1 MQSLYLFLN
10 ILIFLTKP
18 FLWQWSWMRS
28 FRHFP
33 PPNEEFR
40 FSLVATRLD
49 TKTSAHLS
57 CLVVVEFSRNCM
69 YKCNFISFSFWF
81 SSTFDI
87 FTMKL
92 ESYLCEYFSPPQNV
106 FVPSFTTT
114 TTPQLLFAWVTAMK
128 SLVSFEKLLRFQTKA

>member
-81 SSTFDI
+81 SSTFWHFYYETWII
-87 FTMKL
+87 FMRI
-92 ESYLCEYFSPPQNV
+92 FFPPQNV
-106 FVPSFTTT
+106 FAPSFTTT